1 MVICTAY
8 VCYNSRMGVDCM
20 NERYYTRSLSTN
32 MKTKTTKHHKTND
45 AIIREHLKQRLTE
58 QHKDDKKVRTF
69 DELGI
74 NHGDVR
80 ADIAVVNGV
89 LHGYEIKSDRDTLY
103 RLPHQAEAYSEVFD
117 RMTIIVG
124 RQHVCDALSIIPDWW
139 GVMVARYDADSCNVN
154 FSEIR
159 SAERNPSLS
168 SISIARLLWRDEA
181 LHILKQNDADHGVR
195 AASRELVYERLAYTL
210 PLDSL
215 RDAVRDRLFYRPN
228 WRLDQPLQTC
238 GD

>member
-1 MVICTAY
+1 
-8 VCYNSRMGVDCM
+8 M
-20 NERYYTRSLSTN
+20 NKSYCACSLSTD

-45 AIIREHLKQRLTE
+45 AIIREHLKQRLTA

-80 ADIAVVNGV
+80 ADIAVVNGIF
-89 LHGYEIKSDRDTLY
+89 HGYEIKSDRDTLF
-103 RLPHQAEAYSEVFD
+103 RLPRQVEAYNEVFD
-117 RMTIIVG
+117 QMTIVIG
-124 RQHVCDALSIIPDWW
+124 KEHICDALSIIPDWW
-139 GVMVARYDADSCNVN
+139 GILVARYDADGHGVA

-159 SAERNPSLS
+159 SAEKNPSLRS
-168 SISIARLLWRDEA
+168 VSIARLLWRNEA
-181 LHILKQNDADHGVR
+181 LHILEQNAADRGVR
-195 AASRELVYERLAYTL
+195 AASRELVYERLASTL

-228 WRLDQPLQTC
+228 WRPDQPLQTC